1 MTKSQLVQNLIHAL
15 PTKSIMDESTILYTI
30 IDGEYICLKNRY
42 YVSDKVS
49 NEEFGRWLD
58 ENVEIKISSHIQDF
72 VISHNLAKKCRDK
85 IVYISREA
93 FGKKGLD
100 AIDEH
105 KKKDEVEII
114 GSFSAEG
121 KSKFIVQ
128 TIDDKEKQIKDKIEK
143 NKKMIRVAEG
153 LVAKLKK
160 QNQDMHCEI
169 GALNKAKKV
178 FGGEN

>member
-1 MTKSQLVQNLIHAL
+1 MTKGQLVQNLINAL
-15 PTKSIMDESTILYTI
+15 PTRSIMDESRMLYTV
-30 IDGEYICLKNRY
+30 IDGEYISLKGRLYSVN
-42 YVSDKVS
+42 KMS
-49 NEEFGRWLD
+49 NEELGQWLD
-58 ENVEIKISSHIQDF
+58 SNVQIKILSHIQDF

-85 IVYISREA
+85 VVYISREA
-93 FGKKGLD
+93 FGKRGLD
-100 AIDEH
+100 AIDEY

-143 NKKMIRVAEG
+143 NKKMIKVAEG

>member
-1 MTKSQLVQNLIHAL
+1 MTKEQLKEALISSIPNKEVLKLASHVFTKIGDDIIVLKSRYTKEQQKNLNIFSSHVLSSYPSLYEVQ
-15 PTKSIMDESTILYTI
+15 TKCANRIVFIDESIFNDI
-30 IDGEYICLKNRY
+30 AQIAINEYK
-42 YVSDKVS
+42 
-49 NEEFGRWLD
+49 
-58 ENVEIKISSHIQDF
+58 
-72 VISHNLAKKCRDK
+72 
-85 IVYISREA
+85 
-93 FGKKGLD
+93 
-100 AIDEH
+100 AIT
-105 KKKDEVEII
+105 KDVDNMDSI

-143 NKKMIRVAEG
+143 NKKMIKVAEG

-178 FGGEN
+178 FKGDN